1 MTWGFGD
8 CQYRVVEGWGKGPEG
23 RRLGIV
29 SSIATDAQDRVYVID
44 REPNPAI
51 VVFDRDGRL
60 LDVWDQDFLKVPH
73 SIWIGPDDRV
83 LITDCQTHLVYECT
97 LAGTVVQTWG
107 TRDEP
112 GAPGKPFN
120 QPTWAV
126 FAPWGDL
133 YVADGYGQ
141 NWMHRFSANGDLLN
155 SWGGTGSEPGQ
166 FDTPHC
172 VKIDPRERVLVIDR
186 GNQRIQVFDK
196 AGALLDVWSDVLSG
210 NELVIDAND
219 IIHLAEAENRVSL
232 LDLDGKVLGRWGE
245 KGDAPGQFVEALHG
259 AWMDSH
265 EDFYICEVPF
275 TPNRLQKFER
285 IR

>member
-1 MTWGFGD
+1 M
-8 CQYRVVEGWGKGPEG
+8 
-23 RRLGIV
+23 
-29 SSIATDAQDRVYVID
+29 
-44 REPNPAI
+44 
-51 VVFDRDGRL
+51 
-60 LDVWDQDFLKVPH
+60 
-73 SIWIGPDDRV
+73 
-83 LITDCQTHLVYECT
+83 
-97 LAGTVVQTWG
+97 
-107 TRDEP
+107 
-112 GAPGKPFN
+112 
-120 QPTWAV
+120 
-126 FAPWGDL
+126 
-133 YVADGYGQ
+133 
-141 NWMHRFSANGDLLN
+141 
-155 SWGGTGSEPGQ
+155 
-166 FDTPHC
+166 
-172 VKIDPRERVLVIDR
+172 LVIDR

-265 EDFYICEVPF
+265 ADFYICEVPF